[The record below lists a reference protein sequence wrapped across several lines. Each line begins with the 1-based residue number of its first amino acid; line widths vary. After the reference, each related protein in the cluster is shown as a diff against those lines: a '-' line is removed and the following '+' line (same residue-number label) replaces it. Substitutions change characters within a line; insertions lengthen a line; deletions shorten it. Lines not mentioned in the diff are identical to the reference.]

1 MRQFTTPTIVLLVPA
16 DLTGTD
22 VYVTIKQN
30 SALLTIEDPALVFDI
45 ETNTSTIFVNLTQ
58 EQTGAFDMTAPAKL
72 QVNWIDENGNR
83 QATVTK
89 QVHIE
94 ENLLSR
100 VVEYGEEDTPD
111 EPPEEEVEGD
121 GG

>member
-1 MRQFTTPTIVLLVPA
+1 MRQYTTPTIVLKVPA

-22 VYVTIKQN
+22 VYVTLKQN
-30 SALLTIEDPALVFDI
+30 ATVLSVPDPALTVEDNI
-45 ETNTSTIFVNLTQ
+45 TTIFVYLTQ
-58 EQTGAFDMTAPAKL
+58 EQTGGFDLSCPAKL
-72 QVNWIDENGNR
+72 QVNWIDVNGNR

-89 QVHIE
+89 MVHIE
-94 ENLLSR
+94 ENLLAR

>member
-1 MRQFTTPTIVLLVPA
+1 MRQYTTPTIVLKVPA
-16 DLTGTD
+16 DLTNTD
-22 VYVTIKQN
+22 VYVTMKQN
-30 SALLTIEDPALVFDI
+30 ATVLSIPDPALVYDS
-45 ETNTSTIFVNLTQ
+45 EAVVSTIFVNLTQ
-58 EQTGAFDMTAPAKL
+58 EQTGGFDLSAPAKL

-111 EPPEEEVEGD
+111 EPPEEEGEGD